1 MDDRVPP
8 VPNEDPSGEW
18 IGEVSSPV
26 PDGGGPS
33 FPGLLPAPVPAT
45 DKVVRRVGWVASL
58 GASLVVLLVGAFVL
72 GWLARGEGSDPATLP
87 AASAAGQPV
96 VPMVDQWDEPVVA
109 VAEAVAPSVVLVIVP
124 GMAQGSGIVLDNDGR
139 VVTNAHVVDEFEEVQ
154 VLLPSGR
161 LVEGTVLGA
170 DVRRDVAVVQ
180 LAETDESVKVATFA
194 PSDRIRVGQLA
205 VAVGSPFKLS
215 QTVTAGIVSAVGR
228 VVPSYGCQVGGTR
241 SAKCAD
247 VSMLQTDAP
256 INPGNSGGPLA
267 DRTGRVIGMNTSIR
281 TEGFLAANAG
291 VGFAIPSDTVLLV
304 AGRLIS
310 GEPVATAFLG
320 ISGVTPTDGR
330 AGALITEIVE
340 GSPAEMAG
348 LEKDD
353 LIVRSDGW
361 PIPDMRALRADIQL
375 RLPGTKVEL
384 EYLRGDRLDKTIL
397 ELASLD
403 EELGGQ
409 G

>member
-1 MDDRVPP
+1 MDDHVPS
-8 VPNEDPSGEW
+8 VRGEGPSVEQPG
-18 IGEVSSPV
+18 GVSSPV
-26 PDGGGPS
+26 PDNGGPS

-45 DKVVRRVGWVASL
+45 DKVIRRVGWLASL
-58 GASLVVLLVGAFVL
+58 GASLVVLLAGAFVL
-72 GWLARGEGSDPATLP
+72 GWVARGDGPDSAALP
-87 AASAAGQPV
+87 VASASGQPV
-96 VPMVDQWDEPVVA
+96 VSLADRWEEPVVA

-124 GMAQGSGIVLDNDGR
+124 GTAQGSGIVLDNDGR
-139 VVTNAHVVDEFEEVQ
+139 VVTNAHVVDEAEEVQ

-205 VAVGSPFKLS
+205 VAVGSPFELS

-281 TEGFLAANAG
+281 TEGFRIANAG

-304 AGRLIS
+304 ADRLIS
-310 GEPVATAFLG
+310 GELVATAFLG

-330 AGALITEIVE
+330 AGALITEVVE
-340 GSPAEMAG
+340 GSPAERSG

-375 RLPGTKVEL
+375 RLPGTNVEL
-384 EYLRGDRLDKTIL
+384 EYLRGDRLGKTVL

-403 EELGGQ
+403 EELEDQ

>member
-1 MDDRVPP
+1 MDDHVSPLPGEGPSVEQPGGVSPP
-8 VPNEDPSGEW
+8 GS
-18 IGEVSSPV
+18 
-26 PDGGGPS
+26 DGGGPS
-33 FPGLLPAPVPAT
+33 FPSLLPAPVPAT
-45 DKVVRRVGWVASL
+45 GKMVLRVGWLASL

-72 GWLARGEGSDPATLP
+72 GWLARGEGSDPGAVPVASGQTVVSP
-87 AASAAGQPV
+87 A
-96 VPMVDQWDEPVVA
+96 DQWDEPVVA

-124 GMAQGSGIVLDNDGR
+124 GMAQGSGIVLDNNGR

-180 LAETDESVKVATFA
+180 LAETDGSVKVATFA

-205 VAVGSPFKLS
+205 VAVGSPFELS

-228 VVPSYGCQVGGTR
+228 VVPSYGCQVGGAG
-241 SAKCAD
+241 SAECAD
-247 VSMLQTDAP
+247 VSMIQTDAP

-281 TEGFLAANAG
+281 TPGFLTANAG

-304 AGRLIS
+304 ADRLIS
-310 GEPVATAFLG
+310 GELVGTAFLG
-320 ISGVTPTDGR
+320 ISGVTPMDGR
-330 AGALITEIVE
+330 AGALITEIVD
-340 GSPAEMAG
+340 GSPAERAG

-353 LIVRSDGW
+353 LIVRSDGR
-361 PIPDMRALRADIQL
+361 PFPDMRALRADIQL
-375 RLPGTKVEL
+375 RLPGTEVEL
-384 EYLRGDRLDKTIL
+384 EYLRGDRIGKAVL

-403 EELGGQ
+403 EELGDQ

>member
-1 MDDRVPP
+1 MDDHVPP
-8 VPNEDPSGEW
+8 VRGEGPSVEQPG
-18 IGEVSSPV
+18 GVFSPAS
-26 PDGGGPS
+26 DDGGPS

-45 DKVVRRVGWVASL
+45 DKVVRRVGGGASL
-58 GASLVVLLVGAFVL
+58 GASLVVLLAGAFVL
-72 GWLARGEGSDPATLP
+72 GWLARGDGPDSAALP
-87 AASAAGQPV
+87 VASASGQPV
-96 VPMVDQWDEPVVA
+96 VSLADRWEEPVVA

-124 GMAQGSGIVLDNDGR
+124 GTAQGSGIVLDNDGR
-139 VVTNAHVVDEFEEVQ
+139 VVTNAHVVDEAEEVQ

-180 LAETDESVKVATFA
+180 LSETDESVKVATFA

-205 VAVGSPFKLS
+205 VAVGSPFGLS

-228 VVPSYGCQVGGTR
+228 VVPSYGCQVGGTQ

-267 DRTGRVIGMNTSIR
+267 DRTGRVIGMNTSIPA
-281 TEGFLAANAG
+281 EGFLTANAG

-304 AGRLIS
+304 AARLIS

-340 GSPAEMAG
+340 GSPAERAG

-353 LIVRSDGW
+353 LIIRSDGW

-384 EYLRGDRLDKTIL
+384 EYLRGDRIGKTVL

-403 EELGGQ
+403 EELGDQ
-409 G
+409 E

>member
-1 MDDRVPP
+1 MDDHVPS
-8 VPNEDPSGEW
+8 VRGEGPSVEQPG
-18 IGEVSSPV
+18 GVSSPV
-26 PDGGGPS
+26 PDNGGPS

-58 GASLVVLLVGAFVL
+58 GASLVVLLAGAFVL
-72 GWLARGEGSDPATLP
+72 GWVARGDGPDSAALP
-87 AASAAGQPV
+87 VASASGQPV
-96 VPMVDQWDEPVVA
+96 VSLADRWEEPVVA

-124 GMAQGSGIVLDNDGR
+124 GTAQGSGIVLDNDGR
-139 VVTNAHVVDEFEEVQ
+139 VVTNAHVVDEAEEVQ

-205 VAVGSPFKLS
+205 VAVGSPFELS

-281 TEGFLAANAG
+281 TEGFRIANAG

-304 AGRLIS
+304 ADRLIS
-310 GEPVATAFLG
+310 GELVATAFLG

-330 AGALITEIVE
+330 AGALITEVVE
-340 GSPAEMAG
+340 GSPAERSG

-375 RLPGTKVEL
+375 RLPGTNVEL
-384 EYLRGDRLDKTIL
+384 EYLRGDRLGKTVL

-403 EELGGQ
+403 EELEDQ

>member
-1 MDDRVPP
+1 MDDHVPP
-8 VPNEDPSGEW
+8 LPGEGPSVEQPG
-18 IGEVSSPV
+18 GVSPPGS
-26 PDGGGPS
+26 DGGGPS
-33 FPGLLPAPVPAT
+33 FPSLLPAPVPAT
-45 DKVVRRVGWVASL
+45 GKMVLRVGWLASL

-72 GWLARGEGSDPATLP
+72 GWLARGEGSDPGAVPVASGQTVVSP
-87 AASAAGQPV
+87 A
-96 VPMVDQWDEPVVA
+96 DQWDEPVVA

-124 GMAQGSGIVLDNDGR
+124 GMAQGSGIVLDNNGR

-180 LAETDESVKVATFA
+180 LAETDGSVKVATFA

-205 VAVGSPFKLS
+205 VAVGSPFELS

-228 VVPSYGCQVGGTR
+228 VVPSYGCQVGGAG
-241 SAKCAD
+241 SAECAD
-247 VSMLQTDAP
+247 VSMIQTDAP

-281 TEGFLAANAG
+281 TEGFPTANSG

-304 AGRLIS
+304 ADRLIS

-340 GSPAEMAG
+340 GSPAERAG
-348 LEKDD
+348 MEKDD

-384 EYLRGDRLDKTIL
+384 EYLRGDRIGKTVL

-403 EELGGQ
+403 EELGDQ

>member
-1 MDDRVPP
+1 
-8 VPNEDPSGEW
+8 
-18 IGEVSSPV
+18 
-26 PDGGGPS
+26 
-33 FPGLLPAPVPAT
+33 
-45 DKVVRRVGWVASL
+45 
-58 GASLVVLLVGAFVL
+58 
-72 GWLARGEGSDPATLP
+72 
-87 AASAAGQPV
+87 
-96 VPMVDQWDEPVVA
+96 
-109 VAEAVAPSVVLVIVP
+109 VVLVIVP
-124 GMAQGSGIVLDNDGR
+124 GTAQGSGIVLDNDGR
-139 VVTNAHVVDEFEEVQ
+139 VVTNAHVIDEFEEVQ

-161 LVEGTVLGA
+161 LVEGTVLGV

-180 LAETDESVKVATFA
+180 LAETDESVKAATFA

-205 VAVGSPFKLS
+205 VAVGSPFELS

-228 VVPSYGCQVGGTR
+228 VVPSYGCQVGGAR

-267 DRTGRVIGMNTSIR
+267 DRIGRVIGMNTSIR
-281 TEGFLAANAG
+281 TEGFLTANAG

-304 AGRLIS
+304 AARLIS

-340 GSPAEMAG
+340 GSPAERSG

-353 LIVRSDGW
+353 LIVRSDGR

-384 EYLRGDRLDKTIL
+384 EYLRGDRIGKTVL

-403 EELGGQ
+403 EELGDQ
-409 G
+409 E

>member
-1 MDDRVPP
+1 MDDHVPS
-8 VPNEDPSGEW
+8 VRGEGPSVEQPG
-18 IGEVSSPV
+18 GVSSPV
-26 PDGGGPS
+26 PDNGGPS
-33 FPGLLPAPVPAT
+33 FPGLLPAPVSAT

-58 GASLVVLLVGAFVL
+58 GASLVVLLAGAFVL
-72 GWLARGEGSDPATLP
+72 GWVARGDGPDSAALP
-87 AASAAGQPV
+87 VASASGQPV
-96 VPMVDQWDEPVVA
+96 VSLADRWEEPVVA

-124 GMAQGSGIVLDNDGR
+124 GTAQGSGIVLDNDGR
-139 VVTNAHVVDEFEEVQ
+139 VVTNAHVVDEAEEVQ

-205 VAVGSPFKLS
+205 VAVGSPFELS

-281 TEGFLAANAG
+281 TEGFRIANAG

-304 AGRLIS
+304 ADRLIS
-310 GEPVATAFLG
+310 GELVATAFLG

-330 AGALITEIVE
+330 AGALITEVVE
-340 GSPAEMAG
+340 GSPAERSG

-375 RLPGTKVEL
+375 RLPGTNVEL
-384 EYLRGDRLDKTIL
+384 EYLRGDRLDKTVL

-403 EELGGQ
+403 EELEDQ

>member
-1 MDDRVPP
+1 MEQPGGVSPP
-8 VPNEDPSGEW
+8 GS
-18 IGEVSSPV
+18 
-26 PDGGGPS
+26 DGGGPS

-45 DKVVRRVGWVASL
+45 GKMVLRVGWLASL

-72 GWLARGEGSDPATLP
+72 GWLARGEGSDPGAVPVASGQTVVSP
-87 AASAAGQPV
+87 A
-96 VPMVDQWDEPVVA
+96 DQWDEPVVA

-124 GMAQGSGIVLDNDGR
+124 GTAQGSGIVLDNNGR
-139 VVTNAHVVDEFEEVQ
+139 VVTNAHVVDGFEEVQ
-154 VLLPSGR
+154 VRLPSGR

-180 LAETDESVKVATFA
+180 LAETDGSVKVATFA
-194 PSDRIRVGQLA
+194 PSYRIRVGQLA
-205 VAVGSPFKLS
+205 VAVGSPFELS

-228 VVPSYGCQVGGTR
+228 VVPSYGCQVGGPG
-241 SAKCAD
+241 SAECAD
-247 VSMLQTDAP
+247 VSMIQTDAP

-281 TEGFLAANAG
+281 APGLLTVNAG

-304 AGRLIS
+304 ADRLIS
-310 GEPVATAFLG
+310 GELVGTAFLG
-320 ISGVTPTDGR
+320 ISGVTPMDGR
-330 AGALITEIVE
+330 AGALITEIVD
-340 GSPAEMAG
+340 GSPAERAG

-353 LIVRSDGW
+353 LIVRSDGR
-361 PIPDMRALRADIQL
+361 PIPDMRALRADIHL
-375 RLPGTKVEL
+375 RLPGTEVEL
-384 EYLRGDRLDKTIL
+384 EYLRGDRIGKAVL

-403 EELGGQ
+403 EELGDQ

>member
-1 MDDRVPP
+1 MEQP
-8 VPNEDPSGEW
+8 G
-18 IGEVSSPV
+18 GVSSPV
-26 PDGGGPS
+26 SDEVGLS

-72 GWLARGEGSDPATLP
+72 GWLARGDGPDSATLP
-87 AASAAGQPV
+87 VASASGQPV
-96 VPMVDQWDEPVVA
+96 VSLADSWEEPVVA

-124 GMAQGSGIVLDNDGR
+124 GTAQGSGIVLDNDGR

-161 LVEGTVLGA
+161 LVGGTVLGA

-194 PSDRIRVGQLA
+194 PSDGIRVGQLA
-205 VAVGSPFKLS
+205 VAVGSPFELS

-247 VSMLQTDAP
+247 VSMIQTDAP

-281 TEGFLAANAG
+281 TEGFLTANTG

-304 AGRLIS
+304 ADRLIS

-330 AGALITEIVE
+330 AGALITEVVE
-340 GSPAEMAG
+340 GSPAERAG
-348 LEKDD
+348 MEKDD

-361 PIPDMRALRADIQL
+361 PIPNMRALRADIQL
-375 RLPGTKVEL
+375 RLPGAEVEL
-384 EYLRGDRLDKTIL
+384 EYLRGDRIGKTVL

-403 EELGGQ
+403 EELKDQ

>member
-1 MDDRVPP
+1 MDDHVPP
-8 VPNEDPSGEW
+8 VRGEGPSVEQPG
-18 IGEVSSPV
+18 GVFSPV
-26 PDGGGPS
+26 SDDGGPS

-58 GASLVVLLVGAFVL
+58 GASLVVLLAGAFVL
-72 GWLARGEGSDPATLP
+72 GWLARGDGPDSAALP
-87 AASAAGQPV
+87 VASASGQSV
-96 VPMVDQWDEPVVA
+96 VSLADRWEEPVVA

-124 GMAQGSGIVLDNDGR
+124 GTAQGSGIVLDNDGR
-139 VVTNAHVVDEFEEVQ
+139 VVTNAHVVDEAEEVQ

-180 LAETDESVKVATFA
+180 LVETDESVKVATFA

-205 VAVGSPFKLS
+205 VAVGSPFELS

-281 TEGFLAANAG
+281 TEGFPTANSG

-304 AGRLIS
+304 ADRLIS

-320 ISGVTPTDGR
+320 ISGGTPTDGR
-330 AGALITEIVE
+330 AGALITEIVD
-340 GSPAEMAG
+340 GSPAERAG
-348 LEKDD
+348 LKKDD
-353 LIVRSDGW
+353 LIVRSDGR

-375 RLPGTKVEL
+375 RLPGTEVEL
-384 EYLRGDRLDKTIL
+384 EYLRGDRIGKAVL

-403 EELGGQ
+403 EELGDQ

>member
-1 MDDRVPP
+1 MDDHVPS
-8 VPNEDPSGEW
+8 VRGEGPSVEQPG
-18 IGEVSSPV
+18 GVSSTV
-26 PDGGGPS
+26 PDNGGPS

-58 GASLVVLLVGAFVL
+58 GASLVVLLAGAFVL
-72 GWLARGEGSDPATLP
+72 GWVARGDGPDLAALP
-87 AASAAGQPV
+87 VASASGQPV
-96 VPMVDQWDEPVVA
+96 VSLADRWEEPVVA

-124 GMAQGSGIVLDNDGR
+124 GTAQGSGIVLDNDGR
-139 VVTNAHVVDEFEEVQ
+139 VVTNAHVVDEAEEVQ

-205 VAVGSPFKLS
+205 VAVGSPFELS

-228 VVPSYGCQVGGTR
+228 VVPSYGCQVGGAR

-281 TEGFLAANAG
+281 TEGFFTANAG

-304 AGRLIS
+304 AERLIS

-320 ISGVTPTDGR
+320 ISGVTPRDGR

-340 GSPAEMAG
+340 GSPAERAG
-348 LEKDD
+348 LENDD
-353 LIVRSDGW
+353 LIIRSDGW

-384 EYLRGDRLDKTIL
+384 EYLRGDRIGKTVL

-403 EELGGQ
+403 EELEDQ

>member
-1 MDDRVPP
+1 MDDHVPS
-8 VPNEDPSGEW
+8 VRGEGPSVEQPG
-18 IGEVSSPV
+18 GVSSPV
-26 PDGGGPS
+26 PDNGGPS

-58 GASLVVLLVGAFVL
+58 GASLVVLLAGAFVL
-72 GWLARGEGSDPATLP
+72 GWVARGDGPDSAALP
-87 AASAAGQPV
+87 VASASGQPV
-96 VPMVDQWDEPVVA
+96 VSLADRWEEPVVA

-124 GMAQGSGIVLDNDGR
+124 GTAQGSGIVLDNDGR
-139 VVTNAHVVDEFEEVQ
+139 VVTNAHVVDEAEEVQ

-205 VAVGSPFKLS
+205 VAVGSPFELS

-281 TEGFLAANAG
+281 TEGFRIANAG

-304 AGRLIS
+304 ADRLIS
-310 GEPVATAFLG
+310 GELVATAFLG

-330 AGALITEIVE
+330 AGALIAEVVE
-340 GSPAEMAG
+340 GSPAERSG

-375 RLPGTKVEL
+375 RLPGTNVEL
-384 EYLRGDRLDKTIL
+384 EYLRGDRLGKTVL

-403 EELGGQ
+403 EELGDQ

>member
-1 MDDRVPP
+1 MDDHVPP
-8 VPNEDPSGEW
+8 VGGEGP
-18 IGEVSSPV
+18 IVEQPGGVSSPV
-26 PDGGGPS
+26 SDEVGLS

-72 GWLARGEGSDPATLP
+72 GWLARGDGPDSATLP
-87 AASAAGQPV
+87 VASASGQPV
-96 VPMVDQWDEPVVA
+96 VSLADSWEEPVVA

-124 GMAQGSGIVLDNDGR
+124 GTAQGSGIVLDNDGR

-161 LVEGTVLGA
+161 LVGGTVLGA

-194 PSDRIRVGQLA
+194 PSDGIRVGQLA
-205 VAVGSPFKLS
+205 VAVGSPFELS

-241 SAKCAD
+241 SAECAD

-281 TEGFLAANAG
+281 TEGFLTANTG

-304 AGRLIS
+304 ADRLIS

-330 AGALITEIVE
+330 AGALITEVVE
-340 GSPAEMAG
+340 GSPAERAG
-348 LEKDD
+348 MEKDD

-361 PIPDMRALRADIQL
+361 PIPNMRALRADIQL
-375 RLPGTKVEL
+375 RLPGAKVEL
-384 EYLRGDRLDKTIL
+384 EYLRGDRIGKTVL

-403 EELGGQ
+403 EELKGQ
-409 G
+409 E

>member
-1 MDDRVPP
+1 MDDHVPP
-8 VPNEDPSGEW
+8 VPNKDPSVER
-18 IGEVSSPV
+18 IGEVSSPI

-72 GWLARGEGSDPATLP
+72 GWLARGEGPDPATLP
-87 AASAAGQPV
+87 AASATGQTV

-124 GMAQGSGIVLDNDGR
+124 GTAQGSGIVLDNDGR

-205 VAVGSPFKLS
+205 VAVGSPFELS

-241 SAKCAD
+241 SAMCAYL
-247 VSMLQTDAP
+247 SILQTDAP

-281 TEGFLAANAG
+281 TEGFFTANAG

-304 AGRLIS
+304 AERLIS

-330 AGALITEIVE
+330 AGGLITEIVE
-340 GSPAEMAG
+340 GSPAERAG

-353 LIVRSDGW
+353 LIIRSDGW

-384 EYLRGDRLDKTIL
+384 EYLRGDRIGKTVL

-403 EELGGQ
+403 EELGDQ
-409 G
+409 E

>member
-1 MDDRVPP
+1 MDDSVPS
-8 VPNEDPSGEW
+8 VRGEGPSVEQPG
-18 IGEVSSPV
+18 GVSSPV
-26 PDGGGPS
+26 PDNGGPS

-58 GASLVVLLVGAFVL
+58 GASLVVLLAGAFVL
-72 GWLARGEGSDPATLP
+72 GWVARGDGPDSAALP
-87 AASAAGQPV
+87 VASASGQPV
-96 VPMVDQWDEPVVA
+96 VSLADRWEEPVVA

-124 GMAQGSGIVLDNDGR
+124 GTAQGSGIVLDNDGR
-139 VVTNAHVVDEFEEVQ
+139 VVTNAHVVDEAEEVQ

-205 VAVGSPFKLS
+205 VAVGSPFELS

-228 VVPSYGCQVGGTR
+228 VVPSYGCQVGGPR

-281 TEGFLAANAG
+281 TEGFFTANAG

-304 AGRLIS
+304 AERLIS

-320 ISGVTPTDGR
+320 ISGVTPRDGR

-340 GSPAEMAG
+340 GSPAERAG
-348 LEKDD
+348 LENDD
-353 LIVRSDGW
+353 LIIRSDGW

-384 EYLRGDRLDKTIL
+384 EYLRGDRIGKTVL

-403 EELGGQ
+403 EELGDQ

>member
-1 MDDRVPP
+1 MDDHVPSLP
-8 VPNEDPSGEW
+8 GEGPSVEQPG
-18 IGEVSSPV
+18 GVSPPGS
-26 PDGGGPS
+26 DGGGPS

-45 DKVVRRVGWVASL
+45 GKMVLRVGWLASL

-72 GWLARGEGSDPATLP
+72 GWLARGEGSDPGAVPVASGQTVVSP
-87 AASAAGQPV
+87 A
-96 VPMVDQWDEPVVA
+96 DQWDEPVVA

-124 GMAQGSGIVLDNDGR
+124 GTAQGSGIVLDNNGR
-139 VVTNAHVVDEFEEVQ
+139 VVTNAHVVDGFEEVQ
-154 VLLPSGR
+154 VRLPSGR

-180 LAETDESVKVATFA
+180 LAETDGSVKVATFA

-205 VAVGSPFKLS
+205 VAVGSPFELS

-228 VVPSYGCQVGGTR
+228 VVPSYGCQVGGPG
-241 SAKCAD
+241 SAECAD
-247 VSMLQTDAP
+247 VSMIQTDAP

-281 TEGFLAANAG
+281 APGLLTVNAG

-304 AGRLIS
+304 ADRLIS
-310 GEPVATAFLG
+310 GELVGTAFLG
-320 ISGVTPTDGR
+320 ISGVNPMDGR
-330 AGALITEIVE
+330 AGALITEIVD
-340 GSPAEMAG
+340 GSPAERAG

-353 LIVRSDGW
+353 LIVRSDGR
-361 PIPDMRALRADIQL
+361 PIPDMRALRADIHL
-375 RLPGTKVEL
+375 RLPGTEVEL
-384 EYLRGDRLDKTIL
+384 EYLRGDRIGKAVL

-403 EELGGQ
+403 EELGDQ

>member
-1 MDDRVPP
+1 MEQP
-8 VPNEDPSGEW
+8 G
-18 IGEVSSPV
+18 GVSSPV
-26 PDGGGPS
+26 SDEVGLS

-72 GWLARGEGSDPATLP
+72 GWLARGDGPDSAALP
-87 AASAAGQPV
+87 VASASGQPV
-96 VPMVDQWDEPVVA
+96 VSLADSWEEPVVA

-124 GMAQGSGIVLDNDGR
+124 GTAQGSGIVLDNDGR
-139 VVTNAHVVDEFEEVQ
+139 VVTNAHVIDEAEEVQ

-180 LAETDESVKVATFA
+180 LAEIDESVKVATFA
-194 PSDRIRVGQLA
+194 PSDGIRVGQLA
-205 VAVGSPFKLS
+205 VAVGSPFELS

-228 VVPSYGCQVGGTR
+228 VVPSYGCQVGGIR

-281 TEGFLAANAG
+281 TEGFLTANTG

-304 AGRLIS
+304 ADRLIS

-320 ISGVTPTDGR
+320 ITGVTPTDGR
-330 AGALITEIVE
+330 AGALITEVVE
-340 GSPAEMAG
+340 GSPAERAG
-348 LEKDD
+348 MEKDD

-361 PIPDMRALRADIQL
+361 PIPNMRALRADIQL
-375 RLPGTKVEL
+375 RLPGAKVEL
-384 EYLRGDRLDKTIL
+384 EYLRGDRIGKTVL

-403 EELGGQ
+403 EELKDQ
-409 G
+409 E

>member
-1 MDDRVPP
+1 VEQPGGVSPP
-8 VPNEDPSGEW
+8 GS
-18 IGEVSSPV
+18 
-26 PDGGGPS
+26 DGGGPS
-33 FPGLLPAPVPAT
+33 FPSLLPAPVPAT
-45 DKVVRRVGWVASL
+45 GKMVLRVGWLASL

-72 GWLARGEGSDPATLP
+72 GWLARGEGSDPGAVPVASGQTVVSP
-87 AASAAGQPV
+87 A
-96 VPMVDQWDEPVVA
+96 DQWDEPVVA

-124 GMAQGSGIVLDNDGR
+124 GMAQGSGIVFDNNGR

-180 LAETDESVKVATFA
+180 LAETDGSVKVATFA

-205 VAVGSPFKLS
+205 VAVGSPFELS

-228 VVPSYGCQVGGTR
+228 VVPSYGCQVGGAG
-241 SAKCAD
+241 SAECTD
-247 VSMLQTDAP
+247 VSMIQTDAP

-281 TEGFLAANAG
+281 ISGFLTANAG

-304 AGRLIS
+304 ADRLIS
-310 GEPVATAFLG
+310 GELVGTAFLG

-361 PIPDMRALRADIQL
+361 PIPDMEALQADIQL

-384 EYLRGDRLDKTIL
+384 EYLRGDRIGKTVL

-403 EELGGQ
+403 EELGDQ